1 MTTGRARAPLG
12 RRFWRVWSAAGI
24 SYVGDGVRAAAL
36 PLLAAGL
43 SHRPMAV
50 ASVTV
55 AEGLPWALFALIAG
69 ALVDRLDRRR
79 VMGIA
84 DLCRFVV
91 VGLLALAVATGHAS
105 IPLICVAAFC
115 LGTAQTMFDN
125 ASQAIL
131 PNVVDQPLLERAN
144 SRLAT
149 VEILSESF
157 VGPPLGAALFV
168 GLAALPFMVDSASFL
183 IAALLVLTLPGSYRA
198 PRTGPP
204 RRLHHEIAEGLR
216 WLWHHRLIRTLALML
231 TVWNLVASA
240 IAAVFVL
247 FALHTLHLGKF
258 EYGLLLTAAAVGG
271 LAGSLVATRV
281 IDRLGPGWTLRVV
294 VLAAAVAYLGMS
306 LSHQVV
312 VVALLFGVEGM
323 MGVIW
328 NVVTVSARQTIIPTR
343 LFGRVNS
350 VYRFLSWGSIP
361 IGAAIGGLL
370 ATVFGLRAPFV
381 LASASLVVMLALG
394 SRVVNQR
401 GFDLAFADAATAR
414 TADAAAVERAGDP
427 PDQGDDTA
435 SQVAGTTA
443 P

>member
-1 MTTGRARAPLG
+1 MKADRSHTPLG
-12 RRFWRVWSAAGI
+12 GRFWRVWTAAGI
-24 SYVGDGVRAAAL
+24 SYLGDGVRAAAL
-36 PLLAAGL
+36 PLLAAGI
-43 SHRPMAV
+43 SHQPLAV

-69 ALVDRLDRRR
+69 ALVDRLDRRK

-84 DLCRFVV
+84 DLCRFATI
-91 VGLLALAVATGHAS
+91 GLLALAVATDHAS
-105 IPLICVAAFC
+105 IPVICVAAFA

-131 PNVVDQPLLERAN
+131 PNLVAQPLLERAN

-149 VEILSESF
+149 VEILSETF

-183 IAALLVLTLPGSYRA
+183 IAALLVLTMTGSYRA

-216 WLWHHRLIRTLALML
+216 WLWHHRLIRTLAFML

-247 FALHTLHLGKF
+247 FALHTLHLGKVQ
-258 EYGLLLTAAAVGG
+258 YGVLLTAVAVGG
-271 LAGSLVATRV
+271 LIGSLLATRV
-281 IDRLGPGWTLRVV
+281 IGWLGPGRTLKVV
-294 VLAAAVAYLGMS
+294 VLMGATSYLGMA
-306 LSHQVV
+306 LARQVV
-312 VVALLFGVEGM
+312 VVGLLLAVEAMAGVT
-323 MGVIW
+323 W
-328 NVVTVSARQTIIPTR
+328 NVVTVSARQTIIPTQ

-350 VYRFLSWGSIP
+350 VYRFLSWGSMP
-361 IGAAIGGLL
+361 VGAALGGVL
-370 ATVFGLRAPFV
+370 ATAFGLRAPFIV
-381 LASASLVVMLALG
+381 ACGALLVMITLG

-401 GFDLAFADAATAR
+401 SFDAAFAE
-414 TADAAAVERAGDP
+414 AAAREHEAAG
-427 PDQGDDTA
+427 
-435 SQVAGTTA
+435 QVPETTA